1 MRRGTEEAGQRAG
14 PVCGRCGRVIGAL
27 VLETVREQGDDALV
41 PDGAPNKKHPS
52 LLTGDAARVQ
62 ADPLCAPLCAL
73 CLPPRTSPPSSP
85 SLSNGAEPAH
95 DWDAR
100 LIAVL
105 DGQRLRAVS
114 AGAAGR
120 RVRAGMTV
128 AEARARCAGLEVV
141 PWDPVAIDAAI
152 VRATAAFVR
161 ASPQVTPVPGA
172 PGTWWIG
179 ATGFDGI
186 GGEAMLVRTLLAI
199 AQRWHPRARVA
210 VASSCVAARAA
221 TWGDITD
228 GVRRGVAVRVD
239 TDGAIVQR
247 DACAAY
253 LAPAPLSLVPM
264 DDELRD
270 ALGALGIASVGAFA
284 AIAADDV
291 EARWGETG
299 LAAWRLAHGDDQR
312 RPVLARSER
321 PREVH
326 AELPMSSA
334 VMEPVLFLVRAALD
348 RLVTGLVADARAAA
362 TIAITLTLDD
372 ARTALPT
379 GSRQPEHTV
388 TREVRLP
395 RSLARVAPLFERCRA
410 LLDAWSLTAPVT
422 AVTVAVVATTAAHGE
437 QGGLLDSAWR
447 DPGAATAAMER
458 LRAEL
463 GPGAVVRAVARDTH
477 RPEQAAVWVEA
488 TLADDDA
495 ARAVSRHPERSGP
508 QGRAVACPERSR
520 REGSHERTNGV
531 FAHEISPLAAAPLGR
546 DDNERAAPLG
556 RADAHAAAAL
566 RLLAPPT
573 AVNVECAA
581 GAPHTLWWEG
591 RRVTLARVHGPER
604 LGGEWWADPWQR
616 DYWRGEGALDGDA
629 PADLVLYRERDRD
642 VGASAWFLQGWY
654 D

>member
-1 MRRGTEEAGQRAG
+1 MADGEGK
-14 PVCGRCGRVIGAL
+14 
-27 VLETVREQGDDALV
+27 QG
-41 PDGAPNKKHPS
+41 
-52 LLTGDAARVQ
+52 
-62 ADPLCAPLCAL
+62 
-73 CLPPRTSPPSSP
+73 
-85 SLSNGAEPAH
+85 NGAEPTASEPNKNDTTHPAGDAAHEHAH

-105 DGQRLRAVS
+105 DGPRLRAVS

-128 AEARARCAGLEVV
+128 AEARARCAGLEIVT
-141 PWDPVAIDAAI
+141 WDPVAIDNEI

-179 ATGFDGI
+179 ATGFDGV
-186 GGEAMLVRTLLAI
+186 GGEAALVRTLLTI

-228 GVRRGVAVRVD
+228 GERRGVAMRVE
-239 TDGAIVQR
+239 TDGAIVPP

-291 EARWGETG
+291 EARWGEAG
-299 LAAWRLAHGDDQR
+299 LAAWRLSRGADQR
-312 RPVLARSER
+312 RPTLARSER

-326 AELPMSSA
+326 AELPMSTST
-334 VMEPVLFLVRAALD
+334 MEPVLFLMRAALD

-362 TIAITLTLDD
+362 AIAITLTLDD

-379 GSRQPEHTV
+379 GPRPREHTV

-395 RSLARVAPLFERCRA
+395 RALARVAPLFERCRA
-410 LLDAWSLTAPVT
+410 LLDTWSLTAPVS
-422 AVTVAVVATTAAHGE
+422 AVTVAVVATTAANGE

-458 LRAEL
+458 LRAEF

-488 TLADDDA
+488 TLEDDEA
-495 ARAVSRHPERSGP
+495 KGHAVSSHLD
-508 QGRAVACPERSR
+508 RAAKPRVERSR
-520 REGSHERTNGV
+520 EHESR
-531 FAHEISPLAAAPLGR
+531 FCAPEISPLRAAARRSGRDDSTIAAPLGRDDSTIAAPLGR
-546 DDNERAAPLG
+546 DDNNNNE
-556 RADAHAAAAL
+556 HIAAAL
-566 RLLAPPT
+566 RMLAPP
-573 AVNVECAA
+573 ASVNVECAA
-581 GAPHTLWWEG
+581 GTPHTLWWEG

-604 LGGEWWADPWQR
+604 LGGEWWVEPWQR
-616 DYWRGEGALDGDA
+616 DYWRGEGSLEGDA
-629 PADLVLYRERDRD
+629 PADLVLYRELDREA
-642 VGASAWFLQGWY
+642 GASAWFLQGWY